1 MNTETNFCKQRGVS
15 MSESKLTAQGEKL
28 IKQYQITAQER
39 FERADGRKIP
49 AEFAYNKFQRFLM
62 T

>member
-1 MNTETNFCKQRGVS
+1 

-39 FERADGRKIP
+39 FERADGRKIL